1 MRTPKSWRQGG
12 CGGTGS
18 DDDTAESPPPGWRH
32 RGSFA
37 PYCSGLGCFQCS
49 SVQCETPTSQIPDG
63 ERRVQRRRLRGP
75 RGSRRSCQVSSKL
88 SQERMVLAGQ
98 AAHVQRLLAHASAL
112 VLVGSR
118 IGTATPEGSRRLSEQ
133 PSEPPPRRQRRTC
146 VWTTRRPRRG
156 LGLLEWPGGWDSRPA
171 AGSRDAS

>member
-1 MRTPKSWRQGG
+1 MMTRQSRLLQA
-12 CGGTGS
+12 GGTEGVS
-18 DDDTAESPPPGWRH
+18 HHIAQGW
-32 RGSFA
+32 GA
-37 PYCSGLGCFQCS
+37 S
-49 SVQCETPTSQIPDG
+49 SVPVSSARRPLPRSQMASGEFNVDG
-63 ERRVQRRRLRGP
+63 SEVRGG
-75 RGSRRSCQVSSKL
+75 RGGVVKCQVSSKL

-98 AAHVQRLLAHASAL
+98 AAHVQRLLAHTSAL

-156 LGLLEWPGGWDSRPA
+156 LGLLE
-171 AGSRDAS
+171 